1 MNCNVGSTDRMIR
14 IIIGAITFVVLFSLG
29 SWWFLLGTIPIF
41 TGLIELC
48 PIYSILG
55 INTCKEKKKFWA

>member
-14 IIIGAITFVVLFSLG
+14 IIIGAIIFITLFAMQT
-29 SWWFLLGTIPIF
+29 WWFLLGVIPIF

-48 PIYSILG
+48 PLYSLVG
-55 INTCKEKKKFWA
+55 ISTCKEKKKFWA